1 MACVERE
8 QDDSKSEDVDLDAL
22 VWLTFMKLRCHVTD
36 CAHQSVVP
44 ACAIIAGDSPC
55 EAHIDQ
61 LDVIIAIEQDIG
73 TLEITMGESF
83 LVHVEHA

>member
-22 VWLTFMKLRCHVTD
+22 VWFTFMKLRCHVTD

-73 TLEITMGESF
+73 TLEITMSESF

>member
-1 MACVERE
+1 MARIKRE
-8 QDDSKSEDVDLDAL
+8 QDYSEREDVNLDAL
-22 VWLTFMKLRCHVTD
+22 VWLPFMKLRCHMTD

-73 TLEITMGESF
+73 TLEITMSESF